1 RVSAERQRQSSVSVR
16 SRVAVLPRGHTL
28 TACSRKRCS
37 AFGVRQRHAKQLRD
51 CRSYINRAHLLEFY
65 PCLYAV
71 STRDENPIQVRV
83 IGEITVT
90 AFLLWHGSRYCTSRR
105 ARERVTSLGR
115 EQDVKRL
122 RIFLRQRQTEDLET
136 IRRDYLRDSFHR
148 LHQLHHFPRHIR
160 RVCWIE
166 IQKSRAAFRQ
176 HISCFC
182 QTIRLECY

>member
-1 RVSAERQRQSSVSVR
+1 
-16 SRVAVLPRGHTL
+16 
-28 TACSRKRCS
+28 
-37 AFGVRQRHAKQLRD
+37 HAKQPRD
-51 CRSYINRAHLLEFY
+51 CRRYINRTHLLEFC

-83 IGEITVT
+83 IGEISVT
-90 AFLLWHGSRYCTSRR
+90 ALLLWHRSRYCTSRR

-122 RIFLRQRQTEDLET
+122 RIFLRQGQAKDFET
-136 IRRDYLRDSFHR
+136 IRHDYLCNSFHR
-148 LHQLHHFPRHIR
+148 LHQLDHFPRHIG

-182 QTIRLECY
+182 ETVGLEGYRRANLIRVTLEAVIGNHKER